1 VLEHFTATTAAI
13 EAQRPGLPIGY
24 LCVVIGPATFWAAIT
39 FVVCS
44 LFGIAAA
51 AQLAVLC
58 FVAAT
63 GLLAFVANVL
73 RVRSH

>member
-1 VLEHFTATTAAI
+1 MEHVTATSTTIAAG
-13 EAQRPGLPIGY
+13 RSGLPIGY
-24 LCVVIGPATFWAAIT
+24 LCVVIGPATFWAAVT

-44 LFGIAAA
+44 LFGVASA

-63 GLLAFVANVL
+63 GLLGFVANVL
-73 RVRSH
+73 RVKSH